1 MNDSQIINWTAV
13 LAISTVMTLCEAY
26 ILVKYDM
33 SVGDVILD
41 VIRLTVFLFLAILGL
56 VGLWREL
63 KQTPSSHSPQSPQL
77 HTLAQYTFLLS
88 N

>member
-41 VIRLTVFLFLAILGL
+41 VIRLIVFLFLVILGL

-63 KQTPSSHSPQSPQL
+63 K
-77 HTLAQYTFLLS
+77 
-88 N
+88 

>member
-13 LAISTVMTLCEAY
+13 LVISAVMTLCEVY

-33 SVGDVILD
+33 PVGDVILD
-41 VIRLTVFLFLAILGL
+41 VIRLIVFSFLTILGL

-63 KQTPSSHSPQSPQL
+63 K
-77 HTLAQYTFLLS
+77 
-88 N
+88 

>member
-1 MNDSQIINWTAV
+1 MNGSQIINWAV
-13 LAISTVMTLCEAY
+13 VLVVSATMALCEAY

-41 VIRLTVFLFLAILGL
+41 VIRLTVFLFLVILGL

-63 KQTPSSHSPQSPQL
+63 K
-77 HTLAQYTFLLS
+77 
-88 N
+88 